1 MGKARKER
9 ETEREIEIE
18 RERESES
25 AREKERERVFCSFRQ
40 RTRREYLKI
49 LIKIVSMILWN

>member
-1 MGKARKER
+1 MGKAER
-9 ETEREIEIE
+9 ETERQ
-18 RERESES
+18 RGRDKKRKRESV
-25 AREKERERVFCSFRQ
+25 REKERERVFCSFRQ